1 MDFRKYCEEIKI
13 NNAKKHENI
22 IMDLCTTLKNCADCE
37 KCNIQNMI
45 DELNLVK
52 INEKSFRLPD
62 KWENKT
68 NRRFLDIGYKNNYN
82 VKFIVV
88 DNDDY
93 FTEFEAKEVYTIEK

>member
-13 NNAKKHENI
+13 NNAKKHVNI
-22 IMDLCTTLKNCADCE
+22 IMDLCTILKNCADCE

-45 DELNLVK
+45 DELNIVK

-82 VKFIVV
+82 VKLIVV